1 MSAGRWI
8 LLGAR
13 LACLVV
19 ILMAA
24 GCSRQS
30 TITVLNASSAE
41 LRNVVVS
48 GTGFRESIPKLAPG
62 QIVTLAS
69 HPRGD
74 TGIAV
79 EFDAQGRHVS
89 APPQDYAGGGGYRV
103 EVKVSPEL
111 SVSVRSTL
119 AA

>member
-1 MSAGRWI
+1 MSERTWI
-8 LLGAR
+8 LVGAR
-13 LACLVV
+13 LAGVVV

-30 TITVLNASSAE
+30 TITVRNASGSE
-41 LRNVVVS
+41 LQNVVIS
-48 GTGFRESIPKLAPG
+48 GTGFRETIPTLAPG
-62 QIVTLAS
+62 QTVTLAS
-69 HPRGD
+69 HPKGD

-89 APPQDYAGGGGYRV
+89 ATPQDYAGGGGYRV
-103 EVKVSPEL
+103 EVEVNSEL